1 MPFESVPGTSLNYYL
16 INFDALGNE
25 RNEPDGSKLSQT
37 VLEVLSQEPI
47 TDVFIFSHGWQG
59 DIPAARNQYN
69 RWIKAMATNTAD
81 IEKIKQL
88 RPGFKALLIG
98 LHWPS
103 LPWGNELIEEVGSE
117 AEAVEALTAS
127 YAERVS
133 NSEPAKSA
141 LKTIFSEALS
151 DLEPDKLSEETIEAY
166 RVLNQEAG
174 LGSEGVAAAPG
185 DDREAFDPES
195 IYEESEV
202 ETEIIGD
209 DMDYGLFD
217 GGSFV
222 LSRVLSPLRTLS
234 YWKMKAR
241 ARQFGESA
249 GFELLTKLQKAT
261 SEQVRF
267 HLVGHSFG
275 CIVMSATLA
284 GPKAQGVLPRP
295 VNSLSLIQGAL
306 SLWSYCLDIPL
317 ARGTA
322 GYFNP
327 VMRDGK
333 VTGPVITTLSEH
345 DSAVGVLYP
354 LASGVA
360 MSSLDL
366 AEKLPK
372 YGAIGAFGIQGDG
385 IPLNNMDMVPCGQDY
400 NFKSGQIYNLESSR
414 YISKIPP
421 DAGLGGAHSAID
433 EPEVAH
439 AVWSAAMSV

>member
-1 MPFESVPGTSLNYYL
+1 MPLESVPGTSLNYYL

-25 RNEPDGSKLSQT
+25 RNESDGTKLSQT
-37 VLEVLSQEPI
+37 LLGVLAQEPI
-47 TDVFIFSHGWQG
+47 TDVFIFSHGWLG

-69 RWIKAMATNTAD
+69 RWIKAMASNTAD

-88 RPGFKALLIG
+88 RSGFKALLIG

-103 LPWGNELIEEVGSE
+103 LPWGNEVIEASSE
-117 AEAVEALTAS
+117 AEAVEALTTR
-127 YAERVS
+127 YAERIAD
-133 NSEPAKSA
+133 SETAKSA
-141 LKTIFSEALS
+141 LKTIFSQALD
-151 DLEPDKLSEETIEAY
+151 DLEPDELSEETIEAY
-166 RVLNQEAG
+166 RILNQEAG
-174 LGSEGVAAAPG
+174 LSSEGVAAAPG

-209 DMDYGLFD
+209 GADFGLLD

-222 LSRVLSPLRTLS
+222 LQRVFSPLRMLS

-241 ARQFGESA
+241 AQQFGEKA
-249 GFELLTKLQKAT
+249 GFELLTKLQRAT
-261 SEQVRF
+261 AKQVRF

-275 CIVMSATLA
+275 CVVMSATLA
-284 GPKAQGVLPRP
+284 GPKVQGVLPRP

-306 SLWSYCLDIPL
+306 SLWAYCPDIPK
-317 ARGTA
+317 APGTA
-322 GYFNP
+322 GYFYP
-327 VMRDGK
+327 VVRDGK
-333 VTGPVITTLSEH
+333 VSGPIITTLSEH

-360 MSSLDL
+360 MSS
-366 AEKLPK
+366 AAMPEGFPK

-385 IPLNNMDMVPCGQDY
+385 ISLNGMDMLPCDRDY
-400 NFKSGQIYNLESSR
+400 DFKSEQIYNLEGSQ
-414 YISKIPP
+414 YICKIPP
-421 DAGLGGAHSAID
+421 NAGLGGAHSAID

-439 AVWSAAMSV
+439 AVWSAAMSI

>member
-1 MPFESVPGTSLNYYL
+1 MPFESVPGTLLNYYL

-59 DIPAARNQYN
+59 DIPAARNQYD
-69 RWIKAMATNTAD
+69 RWIKAMASNTAD

-103 LPWGNELIEEVGSE
+103 LPWGNELIEVGSE
-117 AEAVEALTAS
+117 AEAVEALTAC

-151 DLEPDKLSEETIEAY
+151 DLEPDELSGETIEAY

-174 LGSEGVAAAPG
+174 LGSEGVTAAPG

-195 IYEESEV
+195 IYKESEV

-209 DMDYGLFD
+209 GADFGLLD

-249 GFELLTKLQKAT
+249 GFELLTTLQKAT

-284 GPKAQGVLPRP
+284 GPKVQGVLPRP

-306 SLWSYCLDIPL
+306 SLWAYCSDIPK

-322 GYFNP
+322 GYFYP
-327 VMRDGK
+327 VIRDGK
-333 VTGPVITTLSEH
+333 VSGPIITTLSEY

-360 MSSLDL
+360 MSS
-366 AEKLPK
+366 ASFEVFPK

-385 IPLNNMDMVPCGQDY
+385 ISLNPLQMLSCDRDY
-400 NFKSGQIYNLESSR
+400 DFKSGQIYNLGSSQ
-414 YISKIPP
+414 YICKIPP
-421 DAGLGGAHSAID
+421 DAGLGGAHNAID

-439 AVWSAAMSV
+439 AVWSAAMSI